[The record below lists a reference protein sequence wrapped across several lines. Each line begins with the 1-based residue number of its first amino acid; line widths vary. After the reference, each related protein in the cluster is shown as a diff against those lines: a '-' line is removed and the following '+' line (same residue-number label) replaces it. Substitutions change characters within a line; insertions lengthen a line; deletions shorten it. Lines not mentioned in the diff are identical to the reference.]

1 MSDFCNLRR
10 LVLMQEGL
18 ISSLISKSQVA
29 VLKLQNKSVLQTDAI
44 ILSLVEPMLFIENE

>member
-29 VLKLQNKSVLQTDAI
+29 VLKLQNKSATLTIYI
-44 ILSLVEPMLFIENE
+44 IDIDKTKQ